1 MPKEEVI
8 EKICDFCQV
17 KIIYGSSL
25 SFISSVI
32 E

>member
-8 EKICDFCQV
+8 EKICDLFKV